1 MENFYSRKDVKKY
14 CVKAD
19 NPNYDLHHFD
29 TPFRSLVVAPSGS
42 GKSNFITNLISLFCK
57 GKGTFDSIFIFC
69 KSRDEPL
76 YQFLGDKSKG
86 LIEVHEDLEK
96 LPALNELKPSEQTLI
111 IFDDF
116 ITDIKKHSTIQEFF
130 IRGRKRGCSLMFLSQ
145 SYYNKPKNIRQNIN
159 YLVVLKLGGT
169 RDVNSILREC
179 SIGLTKE
186 QLLSMYK
193 EATREKFDVFIINL
207 DKNTNERYR
216 HNFLNYYILE

>member
-69 KSRDEPL
+69 KCKDEAL

-116 ITDIKKHSTIQEFF
+116 ITDIKKFPIISKYF

-145 SYYNKPKNIRQNIN
+145 SYYNTPKFIRQNIN

-216 HNFLNYYILE
+216 HNFLNYFQDE

>member
-14 CVKAD
+14 CVKTD

-76 YQFLGDKSKG
+76 YQFLGDNTKG
-86 LIEVHEDLEK
+86 LIEVQEDLEK

-116 ITDIKKHSTIQEFF
+116 ITDIKKFPTISEYF

-145 SYYNKPKNIRQNIN
+145 IYYITPKIIRQNIN
-159 YLVVLKLGGT
+159 YLVALKLGGT

-186 QLLSMYK
+186 QFLSMYK

-216 HNFLNYYILE
+216 HNFLNYFQVE

>member
-1 MENFYSRKDVKKY
+1 M
-14 CVKAD
+14 
-19 NPNYDLHHFD
+19 
-29 TPFRSLVVAPSGS
+29 
-42 GKSNFITNLISLFCK
+42 
-57 GKGTFDSIFIFC
+57 
-69 KSRDEPL
+69 
-76 YQFLGDKSKG
+76 
-86 LIEVHEDLEK
+86 EK

-145 SYYNKPKNIRQNIN
+145 SYYNTPKIIRQNIN